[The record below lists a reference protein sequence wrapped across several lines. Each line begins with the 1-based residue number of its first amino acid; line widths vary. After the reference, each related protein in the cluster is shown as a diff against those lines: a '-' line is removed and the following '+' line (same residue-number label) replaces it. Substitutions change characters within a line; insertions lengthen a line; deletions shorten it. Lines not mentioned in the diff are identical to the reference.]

1 MIFIY
6 LISGLF
12 LGWSFGAKDTANVFG
27 AAVETKMLS
36 FKRAALISAIF
47 VTLGALLDG
56 SGPSQT
62 LSRLGAVDALGGAFT
77 VALAAAIAITIMV
90 KLGIPVATSQTLA
103 GAIIGWNYFAGR
115 LTDYRSLVTI
125 ASSWIVAPVMG
136 AVFAALLFFAFRSYL
151 GRAKIH
157 LLEQDTWTRYGL
169 IVVGAFGAYAL
180 GANNIANVVGVFV
193 PVNPFKDVMIPGV
206 GVISGV
212 TQLYFLGSMS
222 IVLGIYTYSQ
232 RVMKTVG
239 KELFRL
245 SPITA
250 LVAVLA
256 ESLVLFLFSSKG
268 LHTLC
273 IKAGLPAIPLV
284 PVSASQII
292 VGSILGIGL
301 AKGGKNL
308 KFTILGRISI
318 GWVVAPL
325 LAFFFSFVTLFIVQN
340 VFEQLVHLPAKYVFN
355 QSTLMQ
361 MRKEGVDIDRLYM
374 VNGRTYE
381 QERVLYLTLKNEA
394 GMSRQTSFNIIRT
407 AEVSRIKVSLDL
419 VKLRRVE
426 NQLTELQL
434 RDLSRLDKKTYNH
447 QWELKNALQKLD
459 SWELIKT
466 PITPLDREKNR
477 QMASKMDML
486 CRLFSIK

>member
-1 MIFIY
+1 
-6 LISGLF
+6 
-12 LGWSFGAKDTANVFG
+12 
-27 AAVETKMLS
+27 
-36 FKRAALISAIF
+36 
-47 VTLGALLDG
+47 
-56 SGPSQT
+56 
-62 LSRLGAVDALGGAFT
+62 
-77 VALAAAIAITIMV
+77 
-90 KLGIPVATSQTLA
+90 
-103 GAIIGWNYFAGR
+103 
-115 LTDYRSLVTI
+115 
-125 ASSWIVAPVMG
+125 
-136 AVFAALLFFAFRSYL
+136 
-151 GRAKIH
+151 
-157 LLEQDTWTRYGL
+157 LEQDTWTRYGL

-193 PVNPFKDVMIPGV
+193 PVNPFKDVMIPGL
-206 GVISGV
+206 GIISGV
-212 TQLYFLGSMS
+212 SQLYFLGSMS

-273 IKAGLPAIPLV
+273 LKAGLPAIPLV

-308 KFTILGRISI
+308 KFTMLGRISI

-361 MRKEGVDIDRLYM
+361 MKSEGVDIDRLYM

-407 AEVSRIKVSLDL
+407 AEVSKIKVSLDL
-419 VKLRRVE
+419 VKLRRVD
-426 NQLTELQL
+426 NQLTEQQL
-434 RDLSRLDKKTYNH
+434 SDLSKLDKKTFNH
-447 QWELKNALQKLD
+447 QWELKNALQKYK
-459 SWELIKT
+459 SWETIKT
-466 PITPLDREKNR
+466 PITPLDREENR
-477 QMASKMDML
+477 QLASKMDML